1 MGILYETEK
10 EFDKLNDKEYFIDI
24 ITKTRKSKMKVLEY
38 TLKGKN
44 KETIIFNAH
53 NCHPFQA
60 NDILVVLSVL
70 TFRNLQK
77 LKIEKLHIN

>member
-1 MGILYETEK
+1 MNGK
-10 EFDKLNDKEYFIDI
+10 EFGKLNDKEYFIDI
-24 ITKTRKSKMKVLEY
+24 ITKLESEMKVLEY

-60 NDILVVLSVL
+60 NDDISGCAVGIQLLKL
-70 TFRNLQK
+70 TKN
-77 LKIEKLHIN
+77 